1 MEEDIRLIKADK
13 PLLGEVDLLDREIF
27 ASSPWG
33 TKALQSAD
41 WTGTSGCLAAVS
53 EREGKKVLLGYV
65 LFSLISEAEI
75 YRIAVRPDMRRKG
88 LGRSLLGEAERLLQE
103 LGCESI
109 FLEVR
114 DTNEA
119 AVSLYSSEGF
129 REIYMRRAYYRDPV
143 CDALI
148 MEKKL

>member
-13 PLLGEVDLLDREIF
+13 LLLGEVDLLDREIF

-41 WTGTSGCLAAVS
+41 WTGTCGCLAAVS

-75 YRIAVRPDMRRKG
+75 YRISVRPDMRRKG

-129 REIYMRRAYYRDPV
+129 REIYRRRAYYRDPV

>member
-1 MEEDIRLIKADK
+1 MEEDIRLIKADRL
-13 PLLGEVDLLDREIF
+13 LLGEVDLLDREIF

-65 LFSLISEAEI
+65 LFSLITEAEI

-88 LGRSLLGEAERLLQE
+88 LGRSLLGEAERLLRE

-129 REIYMRRAYYRDPV
+129 REIYRRRAYYRDPV

>member
-33 TKALQSAD
+33 AKALQSAD
-41 WTGTSGCLAAVS
+41 WTGTCGCLAAVS

-65 LFSLISEAEI
+65 LFSLITEAEI

-88 LGRSLLGEAERLLQE
+88 LGRSLLGEVERLLQE

-129 REIYMRRAYYRDPV
+129 REIYRRRAYYRDPV